1 MEPRPGT
8 LRSIGRYLVLG
19 EAAAGDGGD
28 AGRTLLGLDP
38 YLGRRITLVLHPAE
52 ADGGRARLRDARAA
66 ARLLHPNVLAIHDA
80 GPCDAGIYV
89 AQEYAPG
96 GTLAD
101 WLAQQA
107 GAGTGR
113 RAARAILERFRQVG
127 AGLLSA
133 HAAGLVH
140 GRLTAAGVLVGC
152 DGAPRLAGLRG
163 AEPAAV
169 QRDRQDFCAAVLHA
183 LAQGP
188 GERHAPRRLR
198 RLLRAGVQASGPE
211 LGVVVA
217 ALGARR
223 GRGLPIAAAAAVA
236 VVLGGLGL
244 LWFRERAAVCG
255 GGAQQLGELFPAAQ
269 QAAVARVLS
278 AAGRPDAGAPLQS
291 LVGAFRARWLDAHRT
306 ACADTRL
313 HGTQSEADMELR
325 LGCLHERAAALR
337 AALGTLESAAPG
349 PGASD
354 PSQGAAVGAALGAV
368 HAASELHGCADLPE
382 LRASYPQPRDRARR
396 PQIAALRDELT
407 VSRVLH
413 DAGRYRQ
420 ARARGEAAVAR
431 ARAAGFPPVL
441 AEALFFLASAQRSA
455 GDARAAE
462 AALTESVAVAEA
474 ARHDGLAVLGLCS
487 LMHVVGV
494 QQGRIAEGLE
504 LSRYAEAALRRCP
517 VCASNWGQWHRQLGT
532 LLLMT
537 GDYDGALAHYR
548 QIPAAQAALQPGHV
562 DLDNNL
568 GLAYLGLGRLDE
580 ARAAF
585 ERSLR
590 TREARLGP
598 EHPALITVLDSLVGV
613 LLRLPPAR
621 PPSDA
626 DADDALMRL
635 AQRTLTLSE
644 RSLGPEH
651 PARGQVLITYGQ
663 VLAARGRAGEAEA
676 FMRRGLHTMEQ
687 ALGPTHPGRIAGL
700 TALGQLLLRTDRPAE
715 ARAALEQAHALA
727 TRHGRRDQAAL
738 LEALGQARARAPAP
752 GRTPAP

>member
-80 GPCDAGIYV
+80 GPCEAGIYV

-113 RAARAILERFRQVG
+113 PAARAILERFRQVG
-127 AGLLSA
+127 AALLSA
-133 HAAGLVH
+133 HAAGLSH
-140 GRLTAAGVLVGC
+140 GRFSAAGVLVGC

-211 LGVVVA
+211 LVEVVA
-217 ALGARR
+217 ALGARRR
-223 GRGLPIAAAAAVA
+223 GRGLPIAAAAVA
-236 VVLGGLGL
+236 VLLGGLGL

-269 QAAVARVLS
+269 QAAVARVLA
-278 AAGRPDAGAPLQS
+278 AAGRPEAGASLQS

-337 AALGTLESAAPG
+337 AALDTLESAGAAPG
-349 PGASD
+349 PSPGPNPID
-354 PSQGAAVGAALGAV
+354 PALGAV

-420 ARARGEAAVAR
+420 ARVRGEAAVAR

-474 ARHDGLAVLGLCS
+474 ARHDGLAALGLCS

-590 TREARLGP
+590 AREARLGP
-598 EHPALITVLDSLVGV
+598 EHPALVTVLDSLVGV
-613 LLRLPPAR
+613 LLRLPPAQT
-621 PPSDA
+621 
-626 DADDALMRL
+626 DADDVLMRL
-635 AQRTLTLSE
+635 AQRTLALSE

-687 ALGPTHPGRIAGL
+687 ALGPAHPGRIAGL
-700 TALGQLLLRTDRPAE
+700 TALGQLLLGTDRPAE

-738 LEALGQARARAPAP
+738 LEALAKARARAAAP
-752 GRTPAP
+752 PR